1 MTARESGMDLRQL
14 KYFVQIAESG
24 NLSRA
29 AEVLRIA
36 QPSLSQQMKNL
47 EEDLGVDLLV
57 RHARG
62 VTPTEIGQ
70 QFYDHARR
78 ILQEVERTREVI
90 RLQSLNPSGKVSVGL
105 PTSACR
111 GLSLPLITAMA
122 ERQPNISLHIVEAM
136 TGYLDDFIQL
146 GRLDV
151 ALLYDHKAFE
161 HVAWTEMMVEDLMLF
176 TPPCHPLAVRGS
188 VTFREMFDLPIVM
201 PGAPNVMRTVIEQF
215 AARHDIAPNALA
227 CDSLPA
233 IARMVR
239 SERALAV
246 MPHFAFSDEMERG
259 EMLAVPIV
267 DPTPSWRLSV
277 VVSQRTMNPRGSEAV
292 AKVMADVIAEL
303 VGAGTWLAR
312 LRGDRTRPDA
322 SRAAGR

>member
-1 MTARESGMDLRQL
+1 MDLRQL

-24 NLSRA
+24 NFSRA

-47 EEDLGVDLLV
+47 EEELGVDLLL

-70 QFYDHARR
+70 QLYDHARR
-78 ILQEVERTREVI
+78 ILEEVERTRDVL
-90 RLQSLNPSGKVSVGL
+90 RSQSLTPSGRVSVGL

-111 GLSLPLITAMA
+111 GLSLPLLAAMA
-122 ERQPNISLHIVEAM
+122 ERQPNITLHIVEAM
-136 TGYLDDFIQL
+136 TGYLDDFIQM

-151 ALLYDHKAFE
+151 ALLYDHKAFK

-176 TPPCHPLAVRGS
+176 VPPDHPVVAQGS
-188 VTFREMFDLPIVM
+188 ISFREMFALPIVL

-215 AARHDIAPNALA
+215 AARHDVVPNAMA
-227 CDSLPA
+227 CDSLPT

-239 SERALAV
+239 SRRALAV

-259 EMLAVPIV
+259 EMVAIPIV

-292 AKVMADVIAEL
+292 AKVMADVIAEM
-303 VGAGTWLAR
+303 VSAGVWQAK
-312 LRGDRTRPDA
+312 LRGDRARPEA
-322 SRAAGR
+322 MRGPMR